1 MHAAPCM
8 YRPARSIASL
18 HHLPPSIT
26 HQTPPLAYLN
36 HQQRIQTS
44 HTIGCPQAGSYH
56 HQLPPPVLCAGGKP
70 DLFHGH
76 EPSRDRRPIKLAVS
90 CKVAM
95 VTSMWKKKKVADEEK
110 ECLFYDYDDD
120 CAGGVDEQGRAT
132 ELRPLSLSS
141 PHTQAFHL
149 AWLSLFA
156 CFFAAFAAPPILP
169 ALRPALVL
177 SPSDAPAAAVGSLTA
192 TLVGRLAMGPAC
204 DLLGPRRAS
213 GCASLLAA
221 LALAAT
227 AVTASSPAGFVALRF
242 VAGLSLGNFVANQHW
257 MSGIFA
263 PSAVGLANAVAAG
276 WANVGSAAAQVVVM
290 PLAYDLLVVLPPR
303 RARHRRVG
311 AGAGGGGPTNKSAK
325 NNKSFWKVVGG
336 GVRDYRAW
344 VLSLTYGYCYGV
356 ELIMENVAADFFRK
370 RFRLPMEAAGAAAA
384 CFGAMNAVAR
394 PAGGVASD
402 EVAKVFGM
410 RGRLWVLWAV
420 QTAGAALCV
429 LVGRM
434 GAAEAPSLAAT
445 VAVMVTCAAFVQ
457 AASGLTFGIVPFVSK
472 RSLGVV
478 SGMTASGGAVGAIVT
493 NRLFFSGSRYT
504 IEEAI
509 SLTGAASLAC
519 TLPLALIHFRRHGG
533 MLCGPTAAVDA
544 AYDED
549 SDYHD
554 DDVNSDEDYM
564 LLK

>member
-1 MHAAPCM
+1 MG
-8 YRPARSIASL
+8 
-18 HHLPPSIT
+18 T
-26 HQTPPLAYLN
+26 T
-36 HQQRIQTS
+36 
-44 HTIGCPQAGSYH
+44 
-56 HQLPPPVLCAGGKP
+56 K
-70 DLFHGH
+70 
-76 EPSRDRRPIKLAVS
+76 KLLVD
-90 CKVAM
+90 
-95 VTSMWKKKKVADEEK
+95 DEER
-110 ECLFYDYDDD
+110 C
-120 CAGGVDEQGRAT
+120 CSVAGADAEGRAT
-132 ELRPLSLSS
+132 DLRPLALSS

-177 SPSDAPAAAVGSLTA
+177 APSDGPAAAVASLSA
-192 TLVGRLAMGPAC
+192 TLVGRVAMGPAC

-213 GCASLLAA
+213 GLASLLAA
-221 LALAAT
+221 LALAVA
-227 AVTASSPAGFVALRF
+227 AVTASSPAGFIALRF
-242 VAGLSLGNFVANQHW
+242 VAGLSLANFVANQHW

-263 PSAVGLANAVAAG
+263 PSAVGLANGVAAG
-276 WANVGSAAAQVVVM
+276 WANVGSAAAQVVM
-290 PLAYDLLVVLPPR
+290 PLAYDLVLRVGGVPVTVAWRVTYLILPCALLVVTGLAVLAFPYDDDLPR
-303 RARHRRVG
+303 G
-311 AGAGGGGPTNKSAK
+311 AG
-325 NNKSFWKVVGG
+325 VGG
-336 GVRDYRAW
+336 GAKTRKGFWEVVRGGVGNYRAW
-344 VLSLTYGYCYGV
+344 VLALTYGYCYGV

-370 RFRLPMEAAGAAAA
+370 RFHLPMEAAGAAAA

-402 EVAKVFGM
+402 AVARLFGM

-420 QTAGAALCV
+420 QTTGAVLCV

-434 GAAEAPSLAAT
+434 GAADAPSLAAT
-445 VAVMVTCAAFVQ
+445 IAVMVACASFVQ

-509 SLTGAASLAC
+509 SLTGAASLVC
-519 TLPLALIHFRRHGG
+519 TLPLFLVYFPRHGG
-533 MLCGPTAAVDA
+533 MLCGQTAAVD
-544 AYDED
+544 DD
-549 SDYHD
+549 D
-554 DDVNSDEDYM
+554 DDVDSHGDYV

>member
-1 MHAAPCM
+1 MGK
-8 YRPARSIASL
+8 
-18 HHLPPSIT
+18 LP
-26 HQTPPLAYLN
+26 N
-36 HQQRIQTS
+36 
-44 HTIGCPQAGSYH
+44 
-56 HQLPPPVLCAGGKP
+56 
-70 DLFHGH
+70 
-76 EPSRDRRPIKLAVS
+76 
-90 CKVAM
+90 
-95 VTSMWKKKKVADEEK
+95 DEENCYGVGGA
-110 ECLFYDYDDD
+110 E
-120 CAGGVDEQGRAT
+120 ASGGVDAEGRAT
-132 ELRPLSLSS
+132 DLRPLALSS

-177 SPSDAPAAAVGSLTA
+177 APSDAAAAAVGSLSA

-213 GCASLLAA
+213 GLASLLAA
-221 LALAAT
+221 LAVAVT
-227 AVTASSPAGFVALRF
+227 AVTASSPTGFVALRF
-242 VAGLSLGNFVANQHW
+242 VAGLSLANFVANQHW

-276 WANVGSAAAQVVVM
+276 WANVGSAAAQLVM
-290 PLAYDLLVVLPPR
+290 PLAYELVLRLGVPITVAWRVTYLILPCALLITTGLAVLAFPYDDLP
-303 RARHRRVG
+303 HG
-311 AGAGGGGPTNKSAK
+311 AGVGGGAK
-325 NNKSFWKVVGG
+325 TTGKSFWKVVRG
-336 GVRDYRAW
+336 GVSNYRAW
-344 VLSLTYGYCYGV
+344 VLALTYGYCYGV

-370 RFRLPMEAAGAAAA
+370 RFHLPMEAAGAAAA

-402 EVAKVFGM
+402 AIARLFGM
-410 RGRLWVLWAV
+410 RGRLWLLWAV

-434 GAAEAPSLAAT
+434 GAVEAPSLAAT
-445 VAVMVTCAAFVQ
+445 MAVMVACAAFVQ

-509 SLTGAASLAC
+509 SLTGAASLVC
-519 TLPLALIHFRRHGG
+519 TLPLALVHFPRHGG
-533 MLCGPTAAVDA
+533 MLCGPTDVGAGAGDGDA
-544 AYDED
+544 EYDDND
-549 SDYHD
+549 SAG
-554 DDVNSDEDYM
+554 DYM